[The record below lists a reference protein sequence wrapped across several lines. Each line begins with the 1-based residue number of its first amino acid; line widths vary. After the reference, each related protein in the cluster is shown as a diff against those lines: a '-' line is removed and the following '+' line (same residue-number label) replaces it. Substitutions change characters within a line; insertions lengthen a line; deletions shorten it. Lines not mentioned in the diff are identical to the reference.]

1 MQSDPTV
8 EFSRIL
14 AFEQIGSTGVQY
26 HVEANEE
33 ECRLLAK
40 RFRLVAIHNLSADFF
55 LTHTPEPGCISIEGE
70 VRGEV
75 VQSCVVTLKD
85 VPESVRVHVHII
97 LRPSQGEALDDA
109 FEIDL
114 ESDVDTEFYTEN
126 LVDLGET
133 AAQYLFLNLDPFPH
147 APDAPILDEEPK
159 AEKLNPL
166 MQALKGLKEK
176 K

>member
-26 HVEANEE
+26 HVEAHEE
-33 ECRLLAK
+33 ERRLLTK
-40 RFRLVAIHNLSADFF
+40 RFRLVAIHELAANFF
-55 LTHTPEPGCISIEGE
+55 LTHAPEPGCISIEGE

-75 VQSCVVTLKD
+75 VQSCVATLKD
-85 VPESVRVHVHII
+85 VQESVCVQVHII
-97 LRPSQGEALDDA
+97 LRPSQGAAIDDA